1 MSLVCEGSSIA
12 QAGDGGGQYLVE
24 ARVQGNPPM
33 PTGGDG
39 MDERVPR
46 FDGTPELL
54 PGYKE
59 KVIQYMMGIEWHKR
73 YLVGP
78 RLLRELSGVAQS
90 ITRPATIRNPQWLSH
105 PRGGYTL
112 LEFLE
117 ENLARPS
124 LIDASH
130 HIMKFVYN
138 TGRQRG
144 ESMTEWSSRYSEA
157 LWEASTALPRV

>member
-1 MSLVCEGSSIA
+1 
-12 QAGDGGGQYLVE
+12 
-24 ARVQGNPPM
+24 M

-59 KVIQYMMGIEWHKR
+59 KVIQYMMGIERHKR

-124 LIDASH
+124 LMEASH

-138 TGRQRG
+138 MGRQKG

-157 LWEASTALPRV
+157 WWKASTALRRVQREHGGQTKEDQEDL